1 MQKVIKRLSVIALAL
16 CLLIGSMCLFG
27 GCTEKVELPYSILER
42 DPAKIGGE
50 NLTYSYDAHER
61 ILTVGA
67 KGETIDFYTVND
79 SIGRTQAGNYI
90 GVKIAA
96 PKSITDFKESE
107 IEYDGK
113 IAKNGEFLVGKDYTV
128 LRLKVTERE
137 RDFEIKI
144 KWQKNAKTQVYKVHI
159 ADGTELE
166 KYKN

>member
-1 MQKVIKRLSVIALAL
+1 MQKVIKKLSVITLAL
-16 CLLIGSMCLFG
+16 CLLLCSAMLFV

-61 ILTVGA
+61 ILTVGG

-90 GVKIAA
+90 GVRIDA
-96 PKSITDFKESE
+96 PESITDFKESE

-113 IAKNGEFLVGKDYTV
+113 IARNGEFLVGKNYTV

-137 RDFEIKI
+137 KDFEIKI
-144 KWQKNAKTQVYKVHI
+144 KWQKNAKVQKYKVHI
-159 ADGTELE
+159 AEGTELE
-166 KYKN
+166 KYKK